1 MVAMGFLYPSR
12 PVNLLGPSPFRLI
25 YCVIL
30 GSWGADVLQMVAD
43 QSLYYRSGYSL
54 LDAIDF
60 FGKRS
65 YIYMYMYLLQEH
77 TQYPT
82 HTSACT
88 FIL

>member
-1 MVAMGFLYPSR
+1 MGFLCPSR

-65 YIYMYMYLLQEH
+65 YMCMYLLQEH
-77 TQYPT
+77 AQYPS
-82 HTSACT
+82 HTSAFT